1 MTTATTHP
9 PIDVARIRQ
18 DFPILALRPHGHPL
32 VYLDNAATGQKP
44 AQVIEATRRYYA
56 EQNANVH
63 RGVHYLSQLATDVY
77 EGAREKVCRFINARE
92 THEVIFTSGN
102 TEAINTVA
110 ASYGRKNIGAG
121 DEIVITTMEHH
132 SNIVPWQML
141 CEGTGAVLR
150 VAPVNDA
157 GELIFDEFV
166 KLLGPKTKFV
176 SVVYVS
182 NALGTI
188 NPVKKIVE
196 AAHAVGA
203 PVLLDAAQA
212 APHLAID
219 VQALDCD
226 FLTLAPHKMCGP
238 TGIGVLYGKSERLE
252 AMPPFKGGGDMIL
265 SVTFEKTVYN
275 KLPYKFEAGTPN
287 IAGAVG
293 LGAAVDYLSAIGM
306 DAIRDY
312 EQTLLDY
319 GTPALQTVPGLRL
332 IGTAREKAAVLSF
345 VLDSA
350 HPHDIGQILD
360 GEGVAVRAGH
370 HCTQPLMKR
379 FGVPATARA
388 SLSFYNT
395 KEEIDVLVAALHK
408 VNGIFG

>member
-395 KEEIDVLVAALHK
+395 KEEIDVLVKALHK

>member
-141 CEGTGAVLR
+141 CEATGAVLR
-150 VAPVNDA
+150 IAPVNDA